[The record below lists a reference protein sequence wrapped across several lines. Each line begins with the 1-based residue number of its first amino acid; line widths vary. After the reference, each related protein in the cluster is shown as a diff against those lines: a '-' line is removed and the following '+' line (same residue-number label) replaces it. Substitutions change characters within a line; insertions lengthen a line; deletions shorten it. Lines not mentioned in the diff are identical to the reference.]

1 MRALVAASFA
11 LMGATGL
18 IWAQAYAAPNAP
30 NAPPTT
36 SNASTSVGNA
46 VRGAS
51 VYANRCGGCHSVEVN
66 RVGPA
71 HRGVVGRR
79 AGTAPG
85 FVYSPA
91 LKNATL
97 TFNEATLDRWLTNPQ
112 ATVPGTRMFFRLGA
126 AQERA
131 DVIAYLKTQSVA
143 R

>member
-1 MRALVAASFA
+1 MRAFIAATLV
-11 LMGATGL
+11 LTGVTGL

-30 NAPPTT
+30 PATP
-36 SNASTSVGNA
+36 SAAISIGNA
-46 VRGAS
+46 ARGAI
-51 VYANRCGGCHSVEVN
+51 VYTNRCAGCHSIEVN

-85 FVYSPA
+85 FTYSPA
-91 LKNATL
+91 LKNATF
-97 TFNEATLDRWLTNPQ
+97 TFSEATLDRWLINPQ